1 MKSKKQI
8 LAKDKKF
15 LWHPFTQFSFSEDP
29 IIISSAKDEK
39 LFDIEG
45 KEYIDLIS
53 SWWINTHGHCRNE
66 MVNSV
71 FNQSKKFE
79 QVLFAGFTHHP
90 AVELAAR
97 LVDILPKNL
106 SRVFYSDN
114 GSTSVEIA
122 MKVAIQYWHNLG
134 KKKTKFI
141 AFSGGYHGDT
151 FGAMSVGKTTGFY
164 KPFEDILHKNSF
176 IPFPEDWWGN
186 NQLEESER
194 LAIDTAYKIV
204 EKEKGKIAAV
214 ILEPLV
220 QGAGGMKICRKEF
233 LDKLVKMFKDSGILV
248 IFDEVMTGFGRT
260 GKMFATDHL
269 TTKPDIICLA
279 KSLTGGFIP
288 LAATVFSEEI
298 HKVFVDTNFS
308 KTFLH
313 GHSFSANPVAC
324 AAALSSLNLFNED
337 KTFIKIEEISKIHN
351 DCLKKISKL
360 QNISKI
366 RKLGTIAAFDFKN
379 ISDRYGSLES
389 HEMRKK
395 FLENGLL
402 LRPLGNTVYF
412 MPPYCIKKENL
423 INSYEKLIEIL
434 Q

>member
-90 AVELAAR
+90 AVDLAAR
-97 LVDILPKNL
+97 IVHILPKNL

-134 KKKTKFI
+134 KKKTKFV

-194 LAIDTAYKIV
+194 LAMNAAYKIV

-269 TTKPDIICLA
+269 TMKPDIICLA

-337 KTFIKIEEISKIHN
+337 KTFIKIEEISRIHN